1 MAAPHVCIL
10 QTSFAKREDTVAF
23 LKEKVPGVRVEF
35 ITDSTLLTDVRANGG
50 PSQAVIDRMT
60 LYAKAAEISGADLI
74 VNSCSTVGEVAD
86 IYAKEVNVPVMKI
99 DLPMAQEAVRLG
111 TKIALI
117 ATLETTL
124 GPSQRLIE
132 KVGAEQGK
140 KMECTQYL
148 QNPAWDAL
156 QAGHPEEHNRILME
170 SIRELDKMG
179 YDAIVMAQ
187 VSMRALL
194 PDQEGGPPP
203 VPPRSP
209 APGRHPKRKKHTER
223 GENTKQEHNKK
234 KKKKKKKKK
243 IARNWYLTCWWT
255 TWSAGASPSCSDC
268 AATPSSACWTP
279 FPAARRSSTSAPG
292 MRPLPPPRLTAT
304 PASPTRPP
312 WSCATWAPA

>member
-10 QTSFAKREDTVAF
+10 QTSFAKRDDTIAF

-35 ITDSTLLTDVRANGG
+35 ITDSTLLTEVRANGG
-50 PSQAVIDRMT
+50 PNQAVIDRMT

-86 IYAKEVNVPVMKI
+86 IYEKEVSIPVMKI
-99 DLPMAQEAVRLG
+99 DLPMATEAVRLG

-132 KVGAEQGK
+132 KIGAQQGK

-179 YDAIVMAQ
+179 YDAIVMYLFITDEGKKLSAKYNQQ
-187 VSMRALL
+187 VFNALL
-194 PDQEGGPPP
+194 PDLEDVKTPLLCSFFSGYGAIADKLNEIAAQ
-203 VPPRSP
+203 
-209 APGRHPKRKKHTER
+209 
-223 GENTKQEHNKK
+223 KQ
-234 KKKKKKKKK
+234 
-243 IARNWYLTCWWT
+243 
-255 TWSAGASPSCSDC
+255 
-268 AATPSSACWTP
+268 
-279 FPAARRSSTSAPG
+279 
-292 MRPLPPPRLTAT
+292 
-304 PASPTRPP
+304 
-312 WSCATWAPA
+312 

>member
-1 MAAPHVCIL
+1 MKAPHVCIL
-10 QTSFAKREDTVAF
+10 QTSFAKRDDTIAF
-23 LKEKVPGVRVEF
+23 LKERVPGVRVEF
-35 ITDSTLLTDVRANGG
+35 ITDSTLLTDVRAAGG
-50 PSQAVIDRMT
+50 PTQAVIDRMT

-86 IYAKEVNVPVMKI
+86 IYAKEVHVPVMKI
-99 DLPMAQEAVRLG
+99 D
-111 TKIALI
+111 LI

-132 KVGAEQGK
+132 KIGAEQGK

-194 PDQEGGPPP
+194 PDLKDVKTPLLCSFFSGYGAIADKLNEI
-203 VPPRSP
+203 
-209 APGRHPKRKKHTER
+209 AAEK
-223 GENTKQEHNKK
+223 NK
-234 KKKKKKKKK
+234 
-243 IARNWYLTCWWT
+243 
-255 TWSAGASPSCSDC
+255 
-268 AATPSSACWTP
+268 
-279 FPAARRSSTSAPG
+279 
-292 MRPLPPPRLTAT
+292 
-304 PASPTRPP
+304 
-312 WSCATWAPA
+312 

>member
-1 MAAPHVCIL
+1 
-10 QTSFAKREDTVAF
+10 
-23 LKEKVPGVRVEF
+23 
-35 ITDSTLLTDVRANGG
+35 
-50 PSQAVIDRMT
+50 
-60 LYAKAAEISGADLI
+60 
-74 VNSCSTVGEVAD
+74 
-86 IYAKEVNVPVMKI
+86 MKI

-194 PDQEGGPPP
+194 PDLKDVKTPLLCSFFSGYGAIADKLNEI
-203 VPPRSP
+203 
-209 APGRHPKRKKHTER
+209 AAEK
-223 GENTKQEHNKK
+223 NK
-234 KKKKKKKKK
+234 
-243 IARNWYLTCWWT
+243 
-255 TWSAGASPSCSDC
+255 
-268 AATPSSACWTP
+268 
-279 FPAARRSSTSAPG
+279 
-292 MRPLPPPRLTAT
+292 
-304 PASPTRPP
+304 
-312 WSCATWAPA
+312 